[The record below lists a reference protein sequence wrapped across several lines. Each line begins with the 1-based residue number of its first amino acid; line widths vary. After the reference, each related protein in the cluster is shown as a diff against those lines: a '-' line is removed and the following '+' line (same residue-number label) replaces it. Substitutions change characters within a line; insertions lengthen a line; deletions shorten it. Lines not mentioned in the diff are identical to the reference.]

1 MWDKPQALNWL
12 ANFFYALALVLFLY
26 GFIFVVVH
34 LPIFPLKEVRVDG
47 ELAHVNREQ
56 ISLIVKRHLKGNF
69 FTLDL
74 VQTRDAFRKLPWV
87 RNVSVRRRWPD
98 KIEVV
103 VEEHQEMA
111 RWGNIALV
119 NTYGELFH
127 AASNSDLPV
136 FYGPGDGVKEVATQ
150 YGIYSQ
156 LIAATGMKVAQ
167 LALTPRRAWQI
178 TTDKKMVIELGRE
191 QMETRLTKFV
201 SVYQSTLAKLGAQI
215 RYADLRYP
223 NGFAVRR
230 PMPVAQA
237 TAQAAPVSAAVK
249 ATEPNKIEHGLT
261 KPATKPK
268 TV

>member
-12 ANFFYALALVLFLY
+12 ANFLYALAFVLFLY
-26 GFIFVVVH
+26 GLLFVVVH
-34 LPIFPLKEVRVDG
+34 LPIFPLKEVRVNG
-47 ELAHVNREQ
+47 ELSHVNREQ

-119 NTYGELFH
+119 NSYGELFH
-127 AASNSDLPV
+127 AASDSELPV
-136 FYGPGDGVKEVATQ
+136 FYGPGDGVKEVAEHF
-150 YGIYSQ
+150 GSYSK
-156 LIAATGMKVAQ
+156 LIETTGMRISQ

-178 TTDKKMVIELGRE
+178 TTNKKMVIELGRE
-191 QMETRLTKFV
+191 QMDIRLTKFV
-201 SVYQSTLAKLGAQI
+201 SVYQSTLKQLGVNV

-230 PMPVAQA
+230 PQQEMPVKTQE
-237 TAQAAPVSAAVK
+237 K
-249 ATEPNKIEHGLT
+249 AGDLNKNPEKTLV
-261 KPATKPK
+261 AKPK
-268 TV
+268 TA